1 MDSRLLQTGFRKPM
15 GSNTAHF
22 FAYKNEADRLPFL
35 LSYYRH
41 LGIDW
46 FFVID
51 NGSTDGTAAF
61 VREQPDCSL
70 FVTHNSFSAARQG
83 TAWINALIE
92 RFGEGHWC
100 LYVDADELFV
110 YPHSETVHLPT
121 FCSYLAAQQYEGVY
135 AFMLDMY
142 STSPISAA
150 KYEAGSS
157 FLNVC
162 PLHDADYSFR
172 PRPYVPFQKPPFP
185 PFEVVGGPRLRHFY
199 PEFLNAG
206 PLKYFLPRALTK
218 LRRSRIGQALGLP
231 RMIPRFAS
239 PPLLSKV
246 PLVFGRQGRRYVS
259 NHATV
264 PLRLAPLTG
273 ALLHFKFFSDF
284 HDRVLTAVERREYFD
299 GGSEYGRYAAALAA
313 KPELSFARPSSIRYK
328 STRNLVDL
336 HLLRTDP
343 RYEDFVATKD
353 SRRTIAV
360 RSTTEMI
367 LNLVTTRADAC

>member
-1 MDSRLLQTGFRKPM
+1 MEYGFAPAPDRVPKAI
-15 GSNTAHF
+15 GQQHRAF
-22 FAYKNEADRLPFL
+22 LCVRNEADRLPFL

-46 FFVID
+46 FFVVD
-51 NGSTDGTAAF
+51 NGSTDGTATF

-70 FVTHNSFSAARQG
+70 FVTHDSFSAARQG

-110 YPHSETVHLPT
+110 YPHSETVQLPT

-142 STSPISAA
+142 SACPISAA
-150 KYEAGSS
+150 RYEAGSS
-157 FLNVC
+157 FLDVC
-162 PLHDADYSFR
+162 PLHDAEYSFR
-172 PRPYVPFQKPPFP
+172 ARPHVPFRKPPFP
-185 PFEVVGGPRLRHFY
+185 PFEVVGGPRLRYFY
-199 PEFLNAG
+199 PAFVNAG
-206 PLKYFLPRALTK
+206 NLKYSLPRALTK
-218 LRRSRIGQALGLP
+218 LRRSRIGRALGLP
-231 RMIPRFAS
+231 RWIPRFAS

-246 PLVFGRQGRRYVS
+246 PLVFGRHGRRYVS
-259 NHATV
+259 NHATM

-284 HDRVLTAVERREYFD
+284 HNRVLTAVENREHFD
-299 GGSEYGRYAAALAA
+299 QSSEYGRYAVALAA
-313 KPELSFARPSSIRYK
+313 EPEFSFAGPSSVRYT

-343 RYEDFVATKD
+343 RYEAFVATKV
-353 SRRTIAV
+353 SQRPRQ
-360 RSTTEMI
+360 
-367 LNLVTTRADAC
+367 CG